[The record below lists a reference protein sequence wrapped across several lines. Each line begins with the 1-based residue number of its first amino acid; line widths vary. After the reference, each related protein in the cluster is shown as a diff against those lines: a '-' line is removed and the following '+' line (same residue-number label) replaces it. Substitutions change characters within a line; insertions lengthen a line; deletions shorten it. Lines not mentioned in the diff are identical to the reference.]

1 MAGLILILGR
11 TWGGGGGGVDGYH
24 PPLSFLFKF
33 VLDDKASE
41 PDVFRSCSFIPRAHF
56 EKSFVMVS
64 YYG

>member
-1 MAGLILILGR
+1 MG
-11 TWGGGGGGVDGYH
+11 WGGGGEDGYH